1 MKISPVSQ
9 INRLIH
15 YVRVAAVKPNF
26 HTATP
31 EICTVIR
38 ELRQSLMGQAWQNSA
53 TVFKPHDS
61 PKWMERDSFTR
72 HLVCFHLDETLQP

>member
-9 INRLIH
+9 INPLIH

-38 ELRQSLMGQAWQNSA
+38 ELSVSDGSSVAKLSDG
-53 TVFKPHDS
+53 V
-61 PKWMERDSFTR
+61 
-72 HLVCFHLDETLQP
+72 